1 MKRNI
6 ATVILVVAM
15 TMMCASCLDRRSNE
29 EYNFYGDAAITSFSL
44 GTVNQYLI
52 GIRKSTGVKDSIYK
66 QTYAG
71 SNYIF
76 NIDHVN
82 GLIFNADSLPYGT
95 DPAHILATIT
105 AKNSGTVLLKD
116 YLDEDFYYYSS
127 SDSIDFTGPLTI
139 RVNSQSGENQRD
151 YTVKVNVHQQEG
163 DVFNWTTMGTV
174 AELAVAPTFNIRAAA
189 DDIYALVPTT
199 ALDRTFVYDLKKKL
213 DGAAPTVYE
222 LGAEAYKNAAAFNGK
237 LYVLDGQ
244 QMKVFE
250 DGNLVLT
257 QTADAQVKRLL
268 GAGETELYALSD
280 GGKFLSSVDNGVTWK
295 EEIFNDDKSLLPTV
309 DLNFFSYDVETNE
322 GMEQVV
328 LAGYV
333 TGINRMMVWSKLFEV
348 NTQAAWTYVDLAGD
362 YRYAAPKLT
371 GLTVLPYGD
380 EDIAIGVKAD
390 GTYSNFMVSTD
401 GGITWHASSQYAYPT
416 GFNKSKSVFSATT
429 DSNYYIWL
437 VDNTGQVWRGRLNK
451 MGWEKR

>member
-1 MKRNI
+1 M
-6 ATVILVVAM
+6 
-15 TMMCASCLDRRSNE
+15 
-29 EYNFYGDAAITSFSL
+29 
-44 GTVNQYLI
+44 
-52 GIRKSTGVKDSIYK
+52 
-66 QTYAG
+66 
-71 SNYIF
+71 
-76 NIDHVN
+76 
-82 GLIFNADSLPYGT
+82 
-95 DPAHILATIT
+95 
-105 AKNSGTVLLKD
+105 
-116 YLDEDFYYYSS
+116 
-127 SDSIDFTGPLTI
+127 
-139 RVNSQSGENQRD
+139 
-151 YTVKVNVHQQEG
+151 
-163 DVFNWTTMGTV
+163 
-174 AELAVAPTFNIRAAA
+174 
-189 DDIYALVPTT
+189 
-199 ALDRTFVYDLKKKL
+199 
-213 DGAAPTVYE
+213 
-222 LGAEAYKNAAAFNGK
+222 
-237 LYVLDGQ
+237 
-244 QMKVFE
+244 
-250 DGNLVLT
+250 
-257 QTADAQVKRLL
+257 
-268 GAGETELYALSD
+268 
-280 GGKFLSSVDNGVTWK
+280 SSVDNGVTWK

-401 GGITWHASSQYAYPT
+401 GGITWHTSSQYAYPT

>member
-1 MKRNI
+1 MKRKI
-6 ATVILVVAM
+6 APIVIVVTMAM
-15 TMMCASCLDRRSNE
+15 MFASCLNRSSND
-29 EYNFYGDAAITSFSL
+29 EYSFYGDAAITSFSL

-52 GIRKSTGVKDSIYK
+52 GVRKSTGVKDSLYK

-71 SNYIF
+71 SSYIF

-95 DPAHILATIT
+95 EPSHILATIT
-105 AKNSGTVLLKD
+105 SKNSGTVLLKD
-116 YLDEDFYYYSS
+116 YSDEDFYYYSS

-139 RVNSQSGENQRD
+139 RVISQSGENQRD

-163 DVFNWTTMGTV
+163 DVFNWTKMGTV
-174 AELAVAPTFNIRAAA
+174 AELASVPTFKVKAAA

-199 ALDRTFVYDLKKKL
+199 TLDRTMVYDLKKKL
-213 DGAAPTVYE
+213 DGSAPTIYE
-222 LGAEAYKNAAAFNGK
+222 LGADAYKNVAAFNGK

-244 QMKVFE
+244 QMKIFE
-250 DGNLVLT
+250 DGNLVQT

-280 GGKFLSSVDNGVTWK
+280 GGKLLSSADNGVTWK
-295 EEIFNDDKSLLPTV
+295 EEIINDDMNLFPTEE
-309 DLNFFSYDVETNE
+309 LNFFSYDVETNE
-322 GMEQVV
+322 GMEQVL

-333 TGINRMMVWSKLFEV
+333 SSINRMMVWSKLFEV
-348 NTQAAWTYVDLAGD
+348 NTQTPWTYVDLAGD
-362 YRYAAPKLT
+362 YQYAAPKLT

-380 EDIAIGVKAD
+380 EDIAFGVKDD
-390 GTYSNFMVSTD
+390 GSYSSFLVSTD
-401 GGITWHASSQYAYPT
+401 GGITWHTSSQYAYPT
-416 GFNKSKSVFSATT
+416 DFNKSKSVFSATT
-429 DSNYYIWL
+429 DTNYYIWL